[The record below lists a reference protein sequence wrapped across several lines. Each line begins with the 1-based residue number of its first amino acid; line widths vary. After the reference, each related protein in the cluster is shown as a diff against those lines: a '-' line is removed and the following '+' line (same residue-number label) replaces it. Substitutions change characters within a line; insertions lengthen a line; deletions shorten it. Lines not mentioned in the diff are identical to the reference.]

1 MSHELE
7 QLRDAALAE
16 SAAATDEQT
25 LETTRV
31 RYLGRAGSIS
41 AWADRMKS
49 LSKEERPIIGKLLNE
64 ARTAVT
70 AAVLTAV
77 VERGR
82 PFAAELKAAQSQAA
96 DPGALAPLEAFA
108 ATGVPN
114 PNALLRELTSLQP
127 ALLQAAGAGA
137 PEGGFLEKRGLCSS
151 PKQAGQNPEQGRVQG
166 ISVEHARGGEPE
178 E

>member
-49 LSKEERPIIGKLLNE
+49 LGKEERPIVGKLLNE
-64 ARTAVT
+64 ARNAVT
-70 AAVLTAV
+70 AAIQQLEAIVCARLLERTPTGVTVTMEGSRFLSQGRQILASVAEAV
-77 VERGR
+77 RGT
-82 PFAAELKAAQSQAA
+82 QAA
-96 DPGALAPLEAFA
+96 IRR
-108 ATGVPN
+108 
-114 PNALLRELTSLQP
+114 RES
-127 ALLQAAGAGA
+127 G
-137 PEGGFLEKRGLCSS
+137 
-151 PKQAGQNPEQGRVQG
+151 
-166 ISVEHARGGEPE
+166 
-178 E
+178 